1 MGKILGRER
10 IGHRIQT
17 DILNS
22 DGSITVH
29 TSEDVEPVFEKVK
42 RLSEVA
48 HSDFKFKASI
58 PLNMIDEVC
67 KIKAAEW
74 GISSKEVFEEI
85 MCGSDRAQ
93 KVLKEI
99 TEGSDFK
106 KLQSRYH

>member
-1 MGKILGRER
+1 MSRILGRER
-10 IGHRIQT
+10 LGHRIQT

-29 TSEDVEPVFEKVK
+29 TEEDVEPVFKKVK
-42 RLSEVA
+42 RLSEGT
-48 HSDFKFKASI
+48 HQDFKYKASI

-74 GISSKEVFEEI
+74 GISPKEVFGELL
-85 MCGSDRAQ
+85 GDSDRAQ

-99 TEGSDFK
+99 TESSDFI
-106 KLQSRYH
+106 KLQARYH